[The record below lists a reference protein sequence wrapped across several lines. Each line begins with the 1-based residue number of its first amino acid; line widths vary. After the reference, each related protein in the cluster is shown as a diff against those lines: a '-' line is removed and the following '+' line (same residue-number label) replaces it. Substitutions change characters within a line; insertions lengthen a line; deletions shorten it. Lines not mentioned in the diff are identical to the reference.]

1 MNFEI
6 RTTTRF
12 RKESKRL
19 SKKYPSLKND
29 LINLAD
35 LLVKNP
41 HSGTPL
47 GKNFYKLRLK
57 ISSKGK
63 GKSGGGRVITHVDV
77 TFIKE
82 KTNSAI
88 IYLVAVYDKSEM
100 STVSVSELKTLLKE
114 IQQEFNI

>member
-29 LINLAD
+29 LTNLAD
-35 LLVKNP
+35 LLIKNP

-47 GKNFYKLRLK
+47 VKNFYKLRLT
-57 ISSKGK
+57 IPSKGK
-63 GKSGGGRVITHVDV
+63 GKSGGARVITHVDV

-82 KTNSAI
+82 KTGSTI
-88 IYLVAVYDKSEM
+88 IYLATIYDKSEM
-100 STVSVSELKTLLKE
+100 STISDKELKILLKE
-114 IQQEFNI
+114 VQQEFNI